1 MLVKLS
7 VAKSSA
13 LAKFLFAAL
22 FFKSYLLLFWMVI
35 SITLLLFWVVV
46 SIELSMQ
53 VTNVLLGFTMVLIS
67 VSCLIIN
74 VSARFSSLRYSI
86 SSVREL
92 MQGKILNSDLLSLFL
107 SFPVW
112 FTPISFGSGVVRY
125 LQESMALFL
134 YYYYYYYYYY

>member
-35 SITLLLFWVVV
+35 SITLLLFWVVI

-53 VTNVLLGFTMVLIS
+53 VTHVLLGFTMVLIS

-92 MQGKILNSDLLSLFL
+92 MQGKILNSDLFL

-134 YYYYYYYYYY
+134 YYYYYYY